1 MGMVYHLQMSL
12 LERTSDLFWGASI
25 GTAEHIESWVI
36 SMSSAILHHSM
47 LSSQDGLLP
56 RLPRTRCR
64 SLWWTTK
71 ELAAASLCLMY
82 TINLKQLR
90 KNDYWKSTNMRINWE
105 KEFNEHQWISR
116 KTISITMQIIWKLI
130 IWSMI
135 INDKPPGRDSTTLP
149 ANARGLFGDG
159 MEDWSRLW
167 KNIWTYHV
175 LPIIYPQFPS
185 SHVVVISFWWI
196 YRVWILYTNI
206 SLWYCSTMLGL

>member
-1 MGMVYHLQMSL
+1 
-12 LERTSDLFWGASI
+12 
-25 GTAEHIESWVI
+25 
-36 SMSSAILHHSM
+36 
-47 LSSQDGLLP
+47 
-56 RLPRTRCR
+56 
-64 SLWWTTK
+64 
-71 ELAAASLCLMY
+71 
-82 TINLKQLR
+82 
-90 KNDYWKSTNMRINWE
+90 MRINWE
-105 KEFNEHQWISR
+105 NEFNEHQWISR

-159 MEDWSRLW
+159 MEDWSNLW

-175 LPIIYPQFPS
+175 IPIIYPQFPS

-206 SLWYCSTMLGL
+206 PVILFYHVGVVDVVSKDTRWYNNESIWETIILECFSTPARLCLWCEPAGVFSYPMHPELRAASGPS